1 LASTVALVS
10 SAFLLLPVC
19 RAQIGV
25 VGPASTVRRI
35 SLDSNGLQVSQY
47 SAGGAITADGR
58 FTAFISKAGL
68 VPQDTNGLADAYLYD
83 RASNTVELIS
93 VSLTGNG
100 GNYESQG
107 AMGVSSDGRFV
118 AFGSYA
124 SNLSIEDHCFQCGD
138 AFVRDRLLGV
148 THVASQS
155 STGLQGP
162 YGTLLD
168 TRMSSDGRY
177 TVFGTSSP
185 LVPTDTNGVSDIFV
199 HDLITGVTERV
210 SVSSTGA
217 QANDGSSGLVA
228 ADISGDGNV
237 ATFACF
243 ATNLVP
249 VDVNGKED
257 VFVHVRSTGV
267 TELVSVSSAG
277 QQGNGGSSYSVSSFD
292 GRFIAFESSA
302 TNLVANDTNGVGDV
316 IVRDRLAGTTERVS
330 VDSAGAQGNAVSTY
344 AQISPDGRFVTF
356 SSAATNLVAGDTNS
370 QIDSFLHDRLLHTT
384 VRVSTS
390 ALGVQ
395 SNGYSYATG
404 VARDARVLMISSA
417 GSTLIVGDT
426 NGVDDVFLR
435 ECSIPAVYCTAQV
448 NSLGC
453 VSAVHYSGVAQ
464 ASVPQGFVIQAS
476 NVLNGKSGALI
487 YSTLGSASN
496 PFHGGTLCLQ
506 TPFRRTTPQLSGG
519 STSGLDCTGTFA
531 YEFNALI
538 ASGSNPALVAGQQ
551 VWAQYWSRDPGFA
564 PPQNSNL
571 TDALSFVIDP

>member
-1 LASTVALVS
+1 MSTVALAS
-10 SAFLLLPVC
+10 CAFSFLPVG

-25 VGPASTVRRI
+25 VGPSSTLRRI
-35 SLDSNGLQVSQY
+35 SLDSNGLQVAQY
-47 SAGGAITADGR
+47 SVGGAITADGR

-107 AMGVSSDGRFV
+107 SMGVSSDGRFV

-124 SNLSIEDHCFQCGD
+124 SNLSLEDHCTQCGD

-185 LVPTDTNGVSDIFV
+185 LVPSDTNGVSDIFV
-199 HDLITGVTERV
+199 HDSITGLTERV

-217 QANDGSSGLVA
+217 QANDGSTGLVA
-228 ADISGDGNV
+228 PDISGDGNV

-249 VDVNGKED
+249 VDANGKED
-257 VFVHVRSTGV
+257 VFVHVRPTGV
-267 TELVSVSSAG
+267 TELISVSSTG
-277 QQGNGGSSYSVSSFD
+277 QQGNGGSSYPVNSFD
-292 GRFIAFESSA
+292 GRFIAFESAA
-302 TNLVANDTNGVGDV
+302 TNLVPADTNGLGD
-316 IVRDRLAGTTERVS
+316 IFVRDRVAGTTERVS
-330 VDSAGAQGNAVSTY
+330 VDSAGAQGNAASAY

-370 QIDSFLHDRLLHTT
+370 QVDAFLHDRLLHTT

-390 ALGVQ
+390 ALGAQ

-404 VARDARVLMISSA
+404 VARDARVIMLSSA
-417 GSTLIVGDT
+417 GNTLIAGDT

-435 ECSIPAVYCTAQV
+435 ECSIPSTYCVAQV

-453 VSAVHYSGVAQ
+453 VGAISYSGVAQ
-464 ASVPQGFVIQAS
+464 ASSSQGFVIGTS
-476 NVLNGKSGALI
+476 NVLNQKPGSLI
-487 YSTLGSASN
+487 YSALGSASN
-496 PFHGGTLCLQ
+496 PFHGGTLCIQ
-506 TPFRRTTPQLSGG
+506 GPVTRTPHQLSGG
-519 STSGLDCTGTFA
+519 STSGSDCTGTFS

-551 VWAQYWSRDPGFA
+551 VWAQYWSRDPGFVA
-564 PPQNSNL
+564 PHNSNL
-571 TDALSFVIDP
+571 TDALTFVIDP